1 MVIVKNIVIVGN
13 EVSFD
18 YFPEGKEVKHK
29 LKTKALIEHI
39 KSEQFK
45 SDVYAK
51 HAYLAVKK
59 AIEQSKEIPKEFTV
73 AWYWQ
78 IKMFNIYYKQQRN
91 KTVAKHSIISW
102 QLRR

>member
-73 AWYWQ
+73 AWY
-78 IKMFNIYYKQQRN
+78 
-91 KTVAKHSIISW
+91 
-102 QLRR
+102 